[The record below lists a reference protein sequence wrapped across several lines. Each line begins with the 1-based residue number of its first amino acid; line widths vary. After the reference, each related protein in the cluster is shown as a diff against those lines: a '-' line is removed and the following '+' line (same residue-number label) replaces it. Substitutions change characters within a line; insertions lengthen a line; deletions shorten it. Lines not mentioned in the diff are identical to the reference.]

1 MARARPPLFQ
11 LHATLLVWRGHNP
24 NQAQPQPLPGEL
36 RHGRPLH
43 PLHQSPLAPSLP
55 NRLPPRLRRLVLP
68 LLLPRRPPHHLQL
81 DHRRPHSLRRSCRR
95 HHSGSG
101 FHQRV
106 AECARLP
113 SRWDRSCAATRRV

>member
-1 MARARPPLFQ
+1 MARARPALVQ
-11 LHATLLVWRGHNP
+11 LHATLLVRRGHNP
-24 NQAQPQPLPGEL
+24 NQAQLQPLPGEL

-43 PLHQSPLAPSLP
+43 PLPQPPLAPRLP

-68 LLLPRRPPHHLQL
+68 LLLPRRPPHPLQL
-81 DHRRPHSLRRSCRR
+81 DHRRPHSLRRSCCR

-106 AECARLP
+106 AERARLP
-113 SRWDRSCAATRRV
+113 SHWDRNCAVTRRV